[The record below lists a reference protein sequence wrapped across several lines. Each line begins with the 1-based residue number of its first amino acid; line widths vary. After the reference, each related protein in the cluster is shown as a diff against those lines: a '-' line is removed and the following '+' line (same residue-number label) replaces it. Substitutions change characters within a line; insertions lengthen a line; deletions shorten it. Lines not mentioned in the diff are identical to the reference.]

1 MLILPAFQCNVIISP
16 YRYKVMRSCW
26 NFTPDERPSFT
37 ALVED
42 INELHQLEVKDTS
55 QM

>member
-1 MLILPAFQCNVIISP
+1 
-16 YRYKVMRSCW
+16 MRSCW

-42 INELHQLEVKDTS
+42 INEHNKESEVMNTS
-55 QM
+55 YTNHIQ